1 MTKLAYRVE
10 MYMDKKEKL
19 IEAIDNYAGYSS
31 GCRTILKLL
40 VELSIDNIAYISV
53 MQLSEIS
60 SLSKE
65 KIYQALD
72 LFQKDN
78 FIEKNKG
85 KINTTKGI
93 TLKSDRFDQ
102 LVQFHKKKIELQE
115 KYKKIY
121 KK

>member
-1 MTKLAYRVE
+1 MAKLAYTVE
-10 MYMDKKEKL
+10 VHMDNKEQL

-40 VELSIDNIAYISV
+40 VELSISDIAYVSV
-53 MQLSEIS
+53 SQLSEIS

-72 LFQKDN
+72 LFQKDG
-78 FIEKNKG
+78 FVGKNKG

-93 TLKSDRFDQ
+93 TLKSDKLDQ
-102 LVQFHKKKIELQE
+102 LIQFHNKKIELQK
-115 KYKKIY
+115 KYQKIY
-121 KK
+121 K